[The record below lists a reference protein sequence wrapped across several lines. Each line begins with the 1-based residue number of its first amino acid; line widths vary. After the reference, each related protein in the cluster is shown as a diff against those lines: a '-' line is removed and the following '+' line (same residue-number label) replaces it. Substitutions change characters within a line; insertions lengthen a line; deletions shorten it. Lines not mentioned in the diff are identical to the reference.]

1 MKEKILI
8 IVENST
14 LPHDPRVW
22 NEAVALH
29 SAGYQVTILC
39 PRGKTHSTD
48 SYELRDGIHIYRHPL
63 PQEGRSTRGVLW
75 EYLCAIFWQVLYS
88 WWIFLRRGFHL
99 IQACNPPD
107 DIVLVALPFKVL
119 GVRFIFD
126 HHDASPE
133 LYLAKYGRRD
143 ILYQMLLWMEKVTFV
158 CSDVVISTNE
168 SYKEIAIKRG
178 GCKPENVFV
187 VRNGPDLGRCRP
199 VAPNDSLRYGKRY
212 LVGYV
217 GVMGKQDGL
226 DLLIDVAEYIRK
238 LGNNDIYF
246 ICIGGGPELHDL
258 QEAVKQKNLSDMV
271 CFTGRIPDAEMLE
284 ILSTADVC
292 VNPDRPCEMNNI
304 STMIKIMEYMALMKP
319 IVQYD
324 FKEARVSAGDASL
337 YCSKE
342 QGIVDF
348 ANKILWLLDHPEE
361 RIRMGDSGRKRVE
374 ESLLWEYSVPKLLAA
389 YDAAFGRCDSAT
401 LEDKKVLAPND
412 NEIPRDACE
421 TSCIA
426 PDETSTNRSFLS
438 R

>member
-48 SYELRDGIHIYRHPL
+48 GYELRSGIHIYRHPL

-75 EYLCAIFWQVLYS
+75 EYLWAIFWQVLYS
-88 WWIFLRRGFHL
+88 WWIFLRHGFHI

-107 DIVLVALPFKVL
+107 DIVLVALPFKIL

-133 LYLAKYGRRD
+133 LYLAKYERRD
-143 ILYQMLLWMEKVTFV
+143 LLYQVLLWMEKLTFV
-158 CSDVVISTNE
+158 CCDAVISTNE
-168 SYKEIAIKRG
+168 SYKEIAVKRG
-178 GCKPENVFV
+178 GCRPENVFV
-187 VRNGPDLGRCRP
+187 VRNGPDLKRCKKM
-199 VAPNDSLRYGKRY
+199 APNLSLRHGRRY

-238 LGNNDIYF
+238 RGNDDIYF
-246 ICIGGGPELHDL
+246 VCIGGGPELQDL
-258 QEAVKQKNLSDMV
+258 KEAVKQKGLSDTV
-271 CFTGRIPDAEMLE
+271 CFTGRIPDEQMLE
-284 ILSTADVC
+284 ILSTADIC

-304 STMIKIMEYMALMKP
+304 STMIKIMEYMALGKP

-324 FKEARVSAGDASL
+324 FKEGRVSAGDASL

-348 ANKILWLLDHPEE
+348 ANKILWLLEHPEE
-361 RIRMGDSGRKRVE
+361 RERMGDSGRKRVE
-374 ESLLWEYSVPKLLAA
+374 DALLWEYSVPNLLAA
-389 YDAAFGRCDSAT
+389 YDTAFGRRDVPAVKGEITPLPNCDEVARDPS
-401 LEDKKVLAPND
+401 ESSFIVPN
-412 NEIPRDACE
+412 E
-421 TSCIA
+421 TK
-426 PDETSTNRSFLS
+426 TSRGV
-438 R
+438 